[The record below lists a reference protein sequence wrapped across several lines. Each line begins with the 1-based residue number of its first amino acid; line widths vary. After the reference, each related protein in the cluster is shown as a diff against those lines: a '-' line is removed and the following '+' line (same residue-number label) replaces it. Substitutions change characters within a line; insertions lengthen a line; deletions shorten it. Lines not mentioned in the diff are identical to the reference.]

1 MLISLT
7 EASRELGV
15 STKHIRDMVKL
26 GKWPAYRVG
35 VKALRIDP
43 QEIRDL
49 ARLISQAEHSVR
61 EDI

>member
-7 EASRELGV
+7 AASRELGV
-15 STKHIRDMVKL
+15 STKHIRHMIRL

-35 VKALRIDP
+35 SKVMRIDP

-49 ARLISQAEHSVR
+49 IRLIVLAEQKR
-61 EDI
+61 